1 MNTNNQTWVLF
12 TKKVIF
18 IQRYK
23 TNREFKYAKEMN
35 IYQLIYTV
43 RIFIFMDMVNII
55 KVKRLMQIFV
65 GICRR
70 VNHAARLA
78 LRIGNVKR
86 V

>member
-1 MNTNNQTWVLF
+1 LNTNNQTWVLF

-65 GICRR
+65 GIC
-70 VNHAARLA
+70 
-78 LRIGNVKR
+78 
-86 V
+86 